1 MSAYTSRKA
10 GGVQLSDATR
20 ILAALKRVADSDPID
35 EIAERIAR
43 EAGMDEATL
52 RAAVESAE
60 RSERLVRRQVDVKVP
75 EDAWEE
81 MDDEADSRLGAQLW
95 INGRPHHLMAM
106 RVERDEDGTQR
117 PVGPYGEEDYA
128 ALEELYAP
136 DGGYAPVVIR
146 GKTYL
151 VYVVPASE

>member
-1 MSAYTSRKA
+1 M
-10 GGVQLSDATR
+10 QLSDATR

-60 RSERLVRRQVDVKVP
+60 RSERLVRHQVDVKVP

-117 PVGPYGEEDYA
+117 PIGPYGEEDYA
-128 ALEELYAP
+128 ALEQLYEP
-136 DGGYAPVVIR
+136 DGGYGSVVIR
-146 GKTYL
+146 TQRYVL
-151 VYVVPASE
+151 YVVPASE